1 VTTIPVAVLMSL
13 LPMQQANFTVIR
25 GPYGEPHVFAESL
38 EAAFEGAGYAV
49 AQDRLYQMDLSRRS
63 ARGQLS
69 ELIGRPGIAS
79 DRDAL
84 RFGYTDDEYAQMLAA
99 LPDDARTIAE
109 AYARGV
115 NRWIAEA
122 AQSGK
127 LPKQYGGERP
137 RDWTPADSL
146 AIGVQLVRRFGRF
159 GAGELRNLAL
169 YTYLQ
174 SRPGLDARKA
184 MDDLAWQND
193 KAAICTVSDADD
205 PHQGRSPFPPL
216 RPEVTDAHL
225 KLLPKV
231 NLLELLPAIRI
242 EEQSE
247 MKEIAAQLGVPH
259 KWGSYA
265 IVVSKSKSALGVPLL
280 LSAPQMGFSTPSI
293 AHQMS
298 ISCPEYVAVGMDVPG
313 IPGVL
318 IGHSPTV
325 AWGLTSGVA
334 DTDDVFFV
342 RLNPENPNEYAHDGG
357 WRRFDKVEWTLKVR
371 DGEPLT
377 ASREMTHFGPV
388 ILKSPSTGVA
398 YVRKSPLWLKEVEG
412 LAGMVRL
419 PQSKGIEEVRRV
431 ALTFNANFN
440 LFAAT
445 TRGDIGWFFCGRI
458 PIRSAAVDPR
468 LPAPMDAEHDWV
480 GIVPPERMP
489 YVINPSQGWIVNWN
503 NKPVSWWPNLDTP
516 AWGRIFR
523 NEALVRAMEKAGK
536 VTPQDLERFARMIAT
551 EKLEHLY
558 FLPDL
563 LSSEGARS
571 ADGTAARAL
580 DYLRGWS
587 GDYFEGSVAP
597 VVYDAW
603 IMALREELFLAKLGN
618 FLAPDLFH
626 TVLQPTVI
634 WNALRGVTQLD
645 YLDGRRRSE
654 VLWSS
659 FLKAIARLENSRGA
673 DVTLWRYSAPKIN
686 FSGMKP
692 VLYSDRG
699 TYIQIV
705 EMWDSPRGRFVAP
718 PGVSEDPE
726 SPHSADQR
734 DLAATWAF
742 YPMLYKRSDFRDGEQ
757 PTK

>member
-1 VTTIPVAVLMSL
+1 MSL
-13 LPMQQANFTVIR
+13 FPTQQADFKVIR

-38 EAAFEGAGYAV
+38 EGAFEGAGYAV

-69 ELIGRPGIAS
+69 ELIGRQGIAS

-84 RFGYTDDEYAQMLAA
+84 RFGYTDEEYAKMFSA
-99 LPDDARTIAE
+99 LPEDARTIAE

-115 NRWIAEA
+115 NRWINEA

-127 LPKQYGGERP
+127 LPRQYGGERP
-137 RDWTPADSL
+137 RDWTPTDSL

-225 KLLPKV
+225 KVLPKV

-247 MKEIAAQLGVPH
+247 MREIAAQLGVPH

-265 IVVSKSKSALGVPLL
+265 IVVSKSKSAFGVPLL

-298 ISCPEYVAVGMDVPG
+298 ISCPEYIAVGMDVPG

-342 RLNPENPNEYAHDGG
+342 RLNPDNPNEYAHEGG
-357 WRRFDKVEWTLKVR
+357 WRRFEKVEWTLEVK
-371 DGEPLT
+371 DGEPVT
-377 ASREMTHFGPV
+377 AIREMTHFGPV

-412 LAGMVRL
+412 LAGMLRL
-419 PQSKGIEEVRRV
+419 PSAEDIGEVRRV
-431 ALTFNANFN
+431 ALTLNANFN

-445 TRGDIGWFFCGRI
+445 TQGDIGWFFCGRV

-551 EKLEHLY
+551 EKIEHLY

-563 LSSEGARS
+563 FVAAGA
-571 ADGTAARAL
+571 ANATGTAARAL
-580 DYLRGWS
+580 EYLRGWS
-587 GDYFEGSVAP
+587 GDYYDGSVAP

-603 IMALREELFLAKLGN
+603 IMALREELFLSKLGN

-645 YLDGRRRSE
+645 YLDGRTRSE
-654 VLWSS
+654 VVWSA
-659 FLKAIARLENSRGA
+659 FQKAIVRLESSRGE
-673 DVTLWRYSAPKIN
+673 DVTLWRYAAPKIN
-686 FSGMKP
+686 FSGMQP
-692 VLYSDRG
+692 VLYNDRG
-699 TYIQIV
+699 TYIQVV
-705 EMWDSPRGRFVAP
+705 EMWDSPRGRFAAP
-718 PGVSEDPE
+718 PGVSEDPG
-726 SPHSADQR
+726 SPHYADQR
-734 DLAATWAF
+734 DLAATWSF
-742 YPMLYKRSDFRDGEQ
+742 YPMLYKGTDFRSEEK
-757 PTK
+757 PSK

>member
-1 VTTIPVAVLMSL
+1 MTTIVVALMSL
-13 LPMQQANFTVIR
+13 TAPQQADFKVLR

-69 ELIGRPGIAS
+69 ELLGRQGVAS

-84 RFGYTDDEYAQMLAA
+84 RFGYTDEEYARMFDA
-99 LPDDARTIAE
+99 LPSDAKLITE
-109 AYARGV
+109 AYTRGV
-115 NRWIAEA
+115 NRWIMEAAEA
-122 AQSGK
+122 GK
-127 LPKQYGGERP
+127 LPSQYGDGKP
-137 RDWTPADSL
+137 REWTPTDSL

-174 SRPGLDARKA
+174 TRPGLDARKA
-184 MDDLAWQND
+184 MNDLAWQND
-193 KAAICTVSDADD
+193 KAAICTVNDADD
-205 PHQGRSPFPPL
+205 PHRGQSPFPPL
-216 RPEVTDAHL
+216 KPEVTEAHL

-242 EEQSE
+242 EEQAE
-247 MKEIAAQLGVPH
+247 MREIAAQLGLPH

-265 IVVSKSKSALGVPLL
+265 IVVSKSKSAYGVPLL

-298 ISCPEYVAVGMDVPG
+298 ISCPQYVAVGMDVPG
-313 IPGVL
+313 IPGIL

-342 RLNPENPNEYAHDGG
+342 RLNPDNPNEYAYQGG
-357 WRRFDKVEWTLKVR
+357 WRAFERVEWTLNVK
-371 DGEPLT
+371 DGEAVT
-377 ASREMTHFGPV
+377 ATREMTHFGPV
-388 ILKSPSTGVA
+388 ILKSVSTGVA

-412 LAGMVRL
+412 LAGMARL
-419 PQSKGIEEVRRV
+419 PNAKSIEDVRRI

-445 TRGDIGWFFCGRI
+445 TQGDIGWFFCGRI

-468 LPAPMDAEHDWV
+468 LPPPMDADHDWL

-489 YVINPSQGWIVNWN
+489 YVVNPSQGWIVNWN

-523 NEALVRAMEKAGK
+523 NESLVRAMERVGK

-551 EKLEHLY
+551 EKLEYPY
-558 FLPDL
+558 FLNDL
-563 LSSEGARS
+563 LVAEGAGN
-571 ADGTAARAL
+571 ATGIARQAL
-580 DYLRGWS
+580 DYLRGWN
-587 GDYFEGSVAP
+587 GDYYEGSVAP

-603 IMALREELFLAKLGN
+603 IMALREELFLSKMGN
-618 FLAPDLFH
+618 FLSPDLFH
-626 TVLQPTVI
+626 VVLQPTLI
-634 WNALRGVTQLD
+634 WNALRGLTNVD
-645 YLDGRRRSE
+645 YLDGRTRSE
-654 VLWSS
+654 VMWAA
-659 FLKAIARLENSRGA
+659 FEKAIARLVGSRGE
-673 DVTLWRYSAPKIN
+673 DVTLWRYSAPRIN
-686 FSGMKP
+686 FNGMKP
-692 VLYSDRG
+692 VLYNDRG
-699 TYIQIV
+699 TYIQVV
-705 EMWDSPRGRFVAP
+705 ELWGSPRGRFVAP
-718 PGVSEDPE
+718 PGVSEDPR
-726 SPHSADQR
+726 SPHYSDQR
-734 DLAATWAF
+734 ELAATWSF
-742 YPMLYKRSDFRDGEQ
+742 YPMFYKSSDFPSPRES
-757 PTK
+757 PK

>member
-1 VTTIPVAVLMSL
+1 MSL
-13 LPMQQANFTVIR
+13 FPTQQADFQILR

-84 RFGYTDDEYAQMLAA
+84 RFGYTDEEYDRMFAA
-99 LPDDARTIAE
+99 LPQDARAITE

-122 AQSGK
+122 AESGK
-127 LPKQYGGERP
+127 VPKQYGGERP
-137 RDWTPADSL
+137 RDWTPTDSL

-174 SRPGLDARKA
+174 SRSGLDPRKA

-193 KAAICTVSDADD
+193 RAAICTVNDADD
-205 PHQGRSPFPPL
+205 PHQGRSPFAPL
-216 RPEVTDAHL
+216 RPETTDAHL
-225 KLLPKV
+225 QLLPKV

-247 MKEIAAQLGVPH
+247 MREIAAQLGVPH

-293 AHQMS
+293 VHQIS
-298 ISCPEYVAVGMDVPG
+298 ISCPQYVAVGMDVPG

-342 RLNPENPNEYAHDGG
+342 RLNPDNPNEYAHEGG
-357 WRRFDKVEWTLKVR
+357 WRAFEKVEWTLAVK
-371 DGEPLT
+371 DGESVS

-388 ILKSPSTGVA
+388 ILKSVSTGVA
-398 YVRKSPLWLKEVEG
+398 YVRKSPLWMKEIEG
-412 LAGMVRL
+412 LAGMARL
-419 PQSKGIEEVRRV
+419 PAAKDIGDVRRV
-431 ALTFNANFN
+431 ALTYNANFN

-445 TRGDIGWFFCGRI
+445 TQGDIGWFFCGRV

-523 NEALVRAMEKAGK
+523 NETLVRAIEKVDK
-536 VTPQDLERFARMIAT
+536 VTPQDLESFARKIAT
-551 EKLEHLY
+551 ERMEHAY
-558 FLPDL
+558 FLSDL
-563 LSSEGARS
+563 LVSEGAGS
-571 ADGTAARAL
+571 ATGAAGRAL
-580 DYLRGWS
+580 DYLRAWS
-587 GDYFEGSVAP
+587 GDYFDGSVAP

-603 IMALREELFLAKLGN
+603 IMALREELFLSKVGN

-626 TVLQPTVI
+626 TVLQPTLL
-634 WNALRGVTQLD
+634 WNALRGVTQVD
-645 YLDGRRRSE
+645 YLDGRTRSE
-654 VLWSS
+654 VVWAS
-659 FLKAIARLENSRGA
+659 FEKAVARLVGSRGE

-692 VLYSDRG
+692 VLYNERG
-699 TYIQIV
+699 TYIQVV
-705 EMWDSPRGRFVAP
+705 ELWDSPRGRFVAP
-718 PGVSEDPE
+718 PGVSEDAE
-726 SPHSADQR
+726 SPHFSDQR
-734 DLAATWAF
+734 ELAATWSF
-742 YPMLYKRSDFRDGEQ
+742 YPMLYKSSDLARGRE
-757 PTK
+757 PSK

>member
-1 VTTIPVAVLMSL
+1 MTPIAVAVLMSL
-13 LPMQQANFTVIR
+13 FPTQQANFRILR
-25 GPYGEPHVFAESL
+25 GPYGEPHVFAESI

-49 AQDRLYQMDLSRRS
+49 AQDRLVQMDASRRS

-69 ELIGRPGIAS
+69 EVLGKAGIAS

-84 RFGYTDDEYAQMLAA
+84 RFGYTDDEYERMFAA
-99 LPDDARTIAE
+99 LPNDAQTITR

-122 AQSGK
+122 SESGN
-127 LPKQYGGERP
+127 LPRQYGDERP
-137 RDWTPADSL
+137 REWTPTDSL

-174 SRPGLDARKA
+174 SRKGLDARAA
-184 MDDLAWQND
+184 MNDLAWQND
-193 KAAICTVSDADD
+193 RAAICTVNDADD
-205 PHQGRSPFPPL
+205 PHQGRSPFPSL
-216 RPEVTDAHL
+216 RPEVTEAHL
-225 KLLPKV
+225 RLLPKV

-247 MKEIAAQLGVPH
+247 MREIAAQLGVPH

-265 IVVSKSKSALGVPLL
+265 IVVSRSKSALGVPLL
-280 LSAPQMGFSTPSI
+280 LSGPQMGFSTPSI

-298 ISCPEYVAVGMDVPG
+298 ISCPQYVGVGMDVPG
-313 IPGVL
+313 LPGIL
-318 IGHSPTV
+318 IGHSPTA
-325 AWGLTSGVA
+325 AWGLTSGVS

-342 RLNPENPNEYAHDGG
+342 RLNPDNPNEYATSEG
-357 WRRFDKVEWTLKVR
+357 WRPFEKVEWTLHVK
-371 DGEPLT
+371 DGDAVT

-388 ILKSPSTGVA
+388 ILKSISTGVA
-398 YVRKSPLWLKEVEG
+398 YVRKSPLWMKEVEG

-419 PQSKGIEEVRRV
+419 PAAKSIEEIRTV

-445 TRGDIGWFFCGRI
+445 TQGDIGWFFCGRI

-468 LPAPMDAEHDWV
+468 LPAPMDPEHDWV

-536 VTPQDLERFARMIAT
+536 VTPQDLERFARLIAT
-551 EKLEHLY
+551 QKLDYRY
-558 FLPDL
+558 FLSDL
-563 LSSEGARS
+563 LMSEGAVRAS
-571 ADGTAARAL
+571 GAARQAL

-587 GDYFEGSVAP
+587 GDYFDGSVAP
-597 VVYDAW
+597 VIFDAW
-603 IMALREELFLAKLGN
+603 VMALREELFLSKLGN

-626 TVLQPTVI
+626 TVLQPTLL
-634 WNALRGVTQLD
+634 WNALHGVTHLD
-645 YLDGRRRSE
+645 YLAGRTRSE
-654 VLWSS
+654 IVWSS
-659 FLKAIARLENSRGA
+659 FEKAIARLMSSRGE
-673 DVTLWRYSAPKIN
+673 DVTLWRYSAPAIN
-686 FSGMKP
+686 FTGMQP
-692 VLYSDRG
+692 VLYNERG

-705 EMWDSPRGRFVAP
+705 ELWDSPRGRFVAP
-718 PGVSEDPE
+718 PGVSENPQ
-726 SPHSADQR
+726 SPHFADQR
-734 DLAATWAF
+734 ELAATWSF
-742 YPMLYKRSDFRDGEQ
+742 YPMLYKSSDFPDGRESS
-757 PTK
+757 K

>member
-1 VTTIPVAVLMSL
+1 MSL
-13 LPMQQANFTVIR
+13 TVSQQADFRILR

-38 EAAFEGAGYAV
+38 EGAFEGAGYAV

-69 ELIGRPGIAS
+69 ELIGRAGVAS

-84 RFGYTDDEYAQMLAA
+84 RFGYTDEEYERMFAA
-99 LPDDARTIAE
+99 LPADARAITE

-122 AQSGK
+122 AATGK
-127 LPKQYGGERP
+127 LPKQYGETKP
-137 RDWTPADSL
+137 RGWTTSDSL

-174 SRPGLDARKA
+174 TRPGLDARKA

-193 KAAICTVSDADD
+193 KAAICTVNDADD
-205 PHQGRSPFPPL
+205 PHKGRSPFTPL
-216 RPEVTDAHL
+216 RPQTTDAHVR
-225 KLLPKV
+225 LLPKV

-247 MKEIAAQLGVPH
+247 MREIAAQLGVPH

-265 IVVSKSKSALGVPLL
+265 IVVSKAKSAYGVPLL

-298 ISCPEYVAVGMDVPG
+298 ITCPQYTAVGMDVPG

-342 RLNPENPNEYAHDGG
+342 RLNPDNANEYAYEGG
-357 WRRFDKVEWTLKVR
+357 WRAFERVEWSLAVK
-371 DGEPLT
+371 DGEPAT
-377 ASREMTHFGPV
+377 AFREMTHFGPV
-388 ILKSPSTGVA
+388 ILKSVATGVA
-398 YVRKSPLWLKEVEG
+398 YVRKSPVWMKEVEG

-419 PQSKGIEEVRRV
+419 PGAKSIEDVRRI

-445 TRGDIGWFFCGRI
+445 TQGDIGWFFCGRV
-458 PIRSAAVDPR
+458 PIRSEATDPR

-480 GIVPPERMP
+480 GVVPPERMP
-489 YVINPSQGWIVNWN
+489 YAINPSQGWFVNWN

-523 NEALVRAMEKAGK
+523 NELLVRAMERTNK
-536 VTPQDLERFARMIAT
+536 VTSQDLERFARMLAT
-551 EKLEHLY
+551 ERMEHAY

-563 LSSEGARS
+563 LASEGA
-571 ADGTAARAL
+571 GTVTPVEQRAIA
-580 DYLRGWS
+580 YLRGWS
-587 GDYFEGSVAP
+587 GDYFDGSVAP
-597 VVYDAW
+597 VIYDAW
-603 IMALREELFLAKLGN
+603 IMSLREELFLDKLGN

-626 TVLQPTVI
+626 AVLQPTVI
-634 WNALRGVTQLD
+634 WNALRELTQLD
-645 YLDGRRRSE
+645 YLNGRTRSD
-654 VLWSS
+654 VIWTA
-659 FLKAIARLENSRGA
+659 FRKAVARLASSLGE
-673 DVTLWRYSAPKIN
+673 DVTLWRYAAPKIN
-686 FSGMKP
+686 FSGSMP
-692 VLYSDRG
+692 VLYNDRG

-705 EMWDSPRGRFVAP
+705 ELWDSPRGRFVAP

-726 SPHSADQR
+726 SAHHLDQR
-734 DLAATWAF
+734 ELAATWSF
-742 YPMLYKRSDFRDGEQ
+742 YPMLYKSSDLPGAQ
-757 PTK
+757 NSSK